1 MMKRKKT
8 EETLMN
14 KTTKKIKRM
23 KNFNNEEED

>member
-1 MMKRKKT
+1 MKRKKT